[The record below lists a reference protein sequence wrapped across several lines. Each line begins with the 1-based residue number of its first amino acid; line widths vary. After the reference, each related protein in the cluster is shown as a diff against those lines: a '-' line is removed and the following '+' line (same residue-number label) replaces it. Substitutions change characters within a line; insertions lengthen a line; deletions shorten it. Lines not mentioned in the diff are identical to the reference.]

1 MTEEQFLM
9 VLPSNSSMRYFP
21 DNTTTNFVTELS
33 QTVHLH
39 GEWEVALSEIQYPC
53 NFLHVARDE
62 NVIKFVDIENDEKK
76 KKSPKIKPI
85 ESIRPSL
92 AYKTVT
98 PFEKEE
104 EARVYFAS
112 IAEEDDNA
120 FTPKESVI
128 PIGIYRNI
136 EELVSS
142 LNSACKHADSHF
154 YFEYRPE
161 AGGKIGVWL
170 NCTPTCHLTHHMA
183 LSDKLQRILGCATE
197 TFDKSIS
204 LVTLTLRKSTS
215 DRILYTEIFY
225 RAGFISEK
233 THNVGFFATEP
244 ASLLRGIPDKMF
256 VYCDLCESYV
266 TGDVRSPLL
275 RIVPIEAHT
284 DIFAYGAN
292 HVKYFS
298 PTHYIPL
305 RKTNFRTIE
314 IDIRDQLGKKI
325 PFEGGTL
332 TVTLHFRRV
341 R

>member
-1 MTEEQFLM
+1 MYL
-9 VLPSNSSMRYFP
+9 
-21 DNTTTNFVTELS
+21 
-33 QTVHLH
+33 
-39 GEWEVALSEIQYPC
+39 
-53 NFLHVARDE
+53 
-62 NVIKFVDIENDEKK
+62 
-76 KKSPKIKPI
+76 
-85 ESIRPSL
+85 
-92 AYKTVT
+92 
-98 PFEKEE
+98 
-104 EARVYFAS
+104 AS
-112 IAEEDDNA
+112 IVEEDDNA

-154 YFEYRPE
+154 YFEYHPE
-161 AGGKIGVWL
+161 AGGKISVWL
-170 NCTPTCHLTHHMA
+170 NCVPKCDLVHHMA
-183 LSDKLQRILGCATE
+183 LSNKLQRILGLVTE
-197 TFDKSIS
+197 TFDKTNI
-204 LVTLTLRKSTS
+204 LVPLTLRKSNS
-215 DRILYTEIFY
+215 DRFLYTEIFY
-225 RAGFISEK
+225 RAGFIPEEK
-233 THNVGFFATEP
+233 THKAGFFATEP

-284 DIFAYGAN
+284 DIFEYGAT

-298 PTHYIPL
+298 PAHYIPL